1 MVRTKKIPQRI
12 CVGCNERKEKKAL
25 IRVVR
30 TPESEIVFDPT
41 GKKSGRGAYLCI
53 SQECLSK
60 AIKAKRLEKALK
72 QAISPDVIET
82 LKVQLG
88 DV

>member
-12 CVGCNERKEKKAL
+12 CVGCGETKDKKAL

-30 TPESEIVFDPT
+30 TPEGEILFDPT
-41 GKKSGRGAYLCI
+41 GKKSGRGAYLCV
-53 SQECLSK
+53 SQDCLNK

-72 QAISPDVIET
+72 QAITPDVIEQ
-82 LKVQLG
+82 LKAQLG